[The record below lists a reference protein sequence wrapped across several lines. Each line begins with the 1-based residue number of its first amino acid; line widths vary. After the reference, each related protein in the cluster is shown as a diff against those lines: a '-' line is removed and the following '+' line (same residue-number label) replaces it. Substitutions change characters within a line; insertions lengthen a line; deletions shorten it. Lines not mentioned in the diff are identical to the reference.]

1 MIRRLATMKKLSRHL
16 SLLTLLLSPLS
27 PLHANSVLSDV
38 PLDAARKQEIATI
51 VQQDCG
57 SCHGLTLKGGHG
69 PNLNPERLQLFPDNF
84 LKITIQ
90 HGRPG
95 TPMPPWGP
103 LMTTAEIDYIATQLR
118 AGTWYVP

>member
-1 MIRRLATMKKLSRHL
+1 MRHSAL
-16 SLLTLLLSPLS
+16 PPLLLLLLALPATAAHAELAELS
-27 PLHANSVLSDV
+27 VE
-38 PLDAARKQEIATI
+38 RKQEIATI

-57 SCHGLTLKGGHG
+57 SCHGLTLKGGLG
-69 PNLNPERLQLFPDNF
+69 PSLDPQRLRQFPDNF
-84 LKITIQ
+84 LTLTIQ

-103 LMTTAEIDYIATQLR
+103 LFTTDEIRHIAEQLR